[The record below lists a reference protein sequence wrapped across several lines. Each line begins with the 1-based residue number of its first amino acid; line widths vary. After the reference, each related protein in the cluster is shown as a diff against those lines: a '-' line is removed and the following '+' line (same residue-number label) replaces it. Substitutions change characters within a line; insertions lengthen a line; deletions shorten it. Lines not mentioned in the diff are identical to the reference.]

1 MKFKNKILLPFFVGS
16 LATLPLA
23 VISCENKQTTLST
36 NLESFNLKYY
46 SLDTSTMLD
55 SRIDPNSKLEIA
67 SAAMLFRNE
76 TISSPQYD
84 KDTQNVT
91 KPGFYRYKLE
101 LASKIILTLKDKS
114 VVEFDTDEI
123 DSEDSQTNKAILKS
137 SEPFE
142 KLYSANQKSINSSY
156 FEQSMKN
163 AIKMQIEVRKNVYWS
178 DTKGQKTQFQ
188 VSARDFWYSYLRSY
202 YTGQFQR
209 VRR

>member
-101 LASKIILTLKDKS
+101 LASKIILT
-114 VVEFDTDEI
+114 
-123 DSEDSQTNKAILKS
+123 
-137 SEPFE
+137 
-142 KLYSANQKSINSSY
+142 
-156 FEQSMKN
+156 
-163 AIKMQIEVRKNVYWS
+163 
-178 DTKGQKTQFQ
+178 
-188 VSARDFWYSYLRSY
+188 
-202 YTGQFQR
+202 
-209 VRR
+209 